1 VGVSRSPPVDAV
13 DFIPLTARIDHTQAR
28 RSHAAHGRRLADSAP
43 VPQGN
48 LAHICLLVSDLDEAV
63 ERWTQLLGVL
73 DPEQVKEQPVR
84 YEHFEGGGDVVRMAI
99 FASEAGCEI
108 QLLQPL
114 NDGPSAR
121 LLASRGEGLH
131 HIAFTPPDVAGAA
144 GQLQDAGVR
153 LTSET
158 TMQDPGMPWM
168 EFTFVAPD
176 SANGALLELCTQY
189 EAVDGRW
196 EPRH

>member
-1 VGVSRSPPVDAV
+1 MP
-13 DFIPLTARIDHTQAR
+13 H
-28 RSHAAHGRRLADSAP
+28 
-43 VPQGN
+43 GN
-48 LAHICLLVSDLDEAV
+48 LAHICLLVRDLDEAV
-63 ERWTQLLGVL
+63 ERWTTLLGVL
-73 DPEQVKEQPVR
+73 DPEQVKQDPVR

-99 FASEAGCEI
+99 FASQTGAEI

-131 HIAFTPPDVAGAA
+131 HIAFTPPDVAEAA
-144 GQLQDAGVR
+144 ERLSAEGVR

-158 TMQDPGMPWM
+158 TMSDPSMPWM
-168 EFTFVAPD
+168 SFTFVAPD
-176 SANGALLELCTQY
+176 AANGAMLEICSQY

-196 EPRH
+196 EPRAAQA

>member
-1 VGVSRSPPVDAV
+1 VQRPGDNAPP
-13 DFIPLTARIDHTQAR
+13 RGQ
-28 RSHAAHGRRLADSAP
+28 RLADFAA
-43 VPQGN
+43 VPRGN

-63 ERWTQLLGVL
+63 ERWTKLLGVL
-73 DPEQVKEQPVR
+73 DPEQVKEEPVR

-99 FASEAGCEI
+99 FASQAGCEI

-144 GQLQDAGVR
+144 GQLADAGVR
-153 LTSET
+153 LTSGT

-196 EPRH
+196 EPRR